1 MMKRKHNLSLFCFI
15 FLISILTIK
24 ASAQVTFG
32 NLEEPTKGSLLQL
45 KNIDNITNGNANAS
59 KGLLLPRVELTN
71 IRKLYPMFE
80 IGYDESKYN
89 QIHTGLVVYNINETL
104 YDGDGEGIYTW
115 DGEKWISLGKP
126 NTLRISPTELNLSEI
141 KSSASASIIL
151 SKPNLTYT
159 IEESGNTASSI
170 VEKNGNDLTFKANGT
185 NYGNKSYRFKL
196 DNSSKFDETKV
207 NHIHLTINKDLYKVG
222 ENDLAIESAGAIIAE
237 GGDAS
242 WYVKS
247 FDREAFNWLIEPFN
261 NNGKL
266 KFQLGTAKAEG
277 NNYGKIVVAH
287 INDPDYT
294 KEITIMQ
301 NKDIIQL
308 PEFDYM
314 VIQYKYD
321 ILNKPSNITRVDLDT
336 ATEITGT
343 NIQTIDNY
351 PLGWSLNRIIKT
363 TDNKLIAE
371 WAGDNV
377 QSGYEAVYY
386 NVSILRDEV
395 LEPNNSPRMF
405 NFETYGTWFYPNA
418 SSMED
423 KNITSVVFTLYKGGT
438 MRNVNTYDYE
448 NVGGSKVFQMA
459 RDKKVTTTKG
469 VGTFRTSYTKL
480 FILELDRVDLTG
492 IIMDFPTSRNLSL
505 DENFNENKNN
515 WIEPNI
521 KQEVGESEDSFTLR
535 YKNEFKRLNKMK

>member
-1 MMKRKHNLSLFCFI
+1 
-15 FLISILTIK
+15 
-24 ASAQVTFG
+24 
-32 NLEEPTKGSLLQL
+32 
-45 KNIDNITNGNANAS
+45 
-59 KGLLLPRVELTN
+59 
-71 IRKLYPMFE
+71 MFE

-89 QIHTGLVVYNINETL
+89 QMHTGLVVYNINETL
-104 YDGDGEGIYTW
+104 YDGDGEGIYIW
-115 DGEKWISLGKP
+115 DGEKWISLGKS
-126 NTLRISPTELNLSEI
+126 NSLRISTTELNLSEI

-287 INDPDYT
+287 INDPNYT

-321 ILNKPSNITRVDLDT
+321 ILNKPSNVTRVDLDT

-343 NIQTIDNY
+343 NIQTIDYY
-351 PLGWSLNRIIKT
+351 PLGWALNRIIKT
-363 TDNKLIAE
+363 TDKKLIAE

-386 NVSILRDEV
+386 NVSILRDGV

-405 NFETYGTWFYPNA
+405 NFETYGTWYYPNA
-418 SSMED
+418 SSMGD

-438 MRNVNTYDYE
+438 MRNINTYDYE

-535 YKNEFKRLNKMK
+535 YKNEFKRLNKTK

>member
-59 KGLLLPRVELTN
+59 KGMLLPRVELTN

-80 IGYDESKYN
+80 IGYDENKYN

-115 DGEKWISLGKP
+115 DGEKWISLGKS
-126 NTLRISPTELNLSEI
+126 NSLRISTTELNLSEI
-141 KSSASASIIL
+141 KSSASASVIL

-159 IEESGNTASSI
+159 IEELGNTASSI
-170 VEKNGNDLTFKANGT
+170 VEKNGNDLTFKISGT

-287 INDPDYT
+287 INDPNYT

-321 ILNKPSNITRVDLDT
+321 ILNKPSNVTRVDLDT

-351 PLGWSLNRIIKT
+351 PLGWSLNRVIKT

-386 NVSILRDEV
+386 NVSILRDGV

-405 NFETYGTWFYPNA
+405 NFETYGTWYYPNA
-418 SSMED
+418 SSMGD

-438 MRNVNTYDYE
+438 MRNINTYDYE

-535 YKNEFKRLNKMK
+535 YKNEFKRLNKTK